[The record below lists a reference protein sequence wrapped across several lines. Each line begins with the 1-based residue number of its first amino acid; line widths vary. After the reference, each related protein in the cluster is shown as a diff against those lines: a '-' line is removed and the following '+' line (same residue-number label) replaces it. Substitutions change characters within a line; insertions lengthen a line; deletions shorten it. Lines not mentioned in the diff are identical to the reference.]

1 MTNKM
6 KTEMIRI
13 LAVAATACAAAGCG
27 HKTPDFDACGQV
39 DAVEV
44 TVSAENSG
52 RLVRLDVTEGDRLSK
67 NECVGNIDT
76 VQIWLQRQELL
87 TRRESALVKTVD
99 VECQTRAQYAK
110 LENLQSELQRAGA
123 LLERDAGTQKQVDDL
138 NSQIEIL
145 KGEIAAAEQNYR
157 QNNESVRSE
166 VATIDV
172 QIAEADDNLRKCRI
186 CSPIDGTV
194 LTKYVEEGEMVTS
207 GKPLFEIADM
217 DNLYVRAYFSTS
229 QLSGL
234 KVGDRVKVI
243 PDDGAARL
251 SEYGG
256 TVTWISDEA
265 EFTPKNIQTRD
276 ERADLVYAV
285 KVAVDKG
292 SPLRL
297 GMYAYIIAD

>member
-172 QIAEADDNLRKCRI
+172 Q
-186 CSPIDGTV
+186 
-194 LTKYVEEGEMVTS
+194 
-207 GKPLFEIADM
+207 
-217 DNLYVRAYFSTS
+217 
-229 QLSGL
+229 LSL
-234 KVGDRVKVI
+234 I
-243 PDDGAARL
+243 H
-251 SEYGG
+251 
-256 TVTWISDEA
+256 I
-265 EFTPKNIQTRD
+265 
-276 ERADLVYAV
+276 
-285 KVAVDKG
+285 
-292 SPLRL
+292 
-297 GMYAYIIAD
+297 